1 MFGVGWGKG
10 RRGMFFWYAGTKKNK
25 GFVGFIVFLLKGFL
39 EGGEGLC
46 WMGGE
51 AFPSSQTQST
61 PGR

>member
-1 MFGVGWGKG
+1 
-10 RRGMFFWYAGTKKNK
+10 MFFWYAGTKKIK
-25 GFVGFIVFLLKGFL
+25 GFVDFIVFLLKGFL
-39 EGGEGLC
+39 GGGEGLW